1 MHDEASVG
9 LGIDNVELL
18 TYTAA
23 DIQRGLIY
31 SDNRHREGY
40 FAAL

>member
-9 LGIDNVELL
+9 LGIDHIELL
-18 TYTAA
+18 TYTAV
-23 DIQRGLIY
+23 DKQKGLLY